1 MIATTLEPKL
11 APSAVSL
18 TAVDSQSPHHR
29 PETSERPLITIEFA
43 PKVYPNEIFVHPHP
57 RYTYLEEIT
66 LKQDW
71 QYCLKNNLNLS
82 VELNFFSICAIELVE
97 KRAGNGRLCEQPH
110 WLYGIRNKNG
120 KRLWFIEQEL
130 LSRREVF
137 INQ

>member
-1 MIATTLEPKL
+1 MIPATLEPTRAL
-11 APSAVSL
+11 AAASL
-18 TAVDSQSPHHR
+18 TAIEPLSPHHR
-29 PETSERPLITIEFA
+29 PEIQEQLLITIEFA

-120 KRLWFIEQEL
+120 KRLWFVEDEL
-130 LSRREVF
+130 LSRREIF
-137 INQ
+137 SDL